1 MADGLAGVTK
11 GHAGER
17 AAQAD
22 AHGRIGERE
31 VAYGVITAQE
41 ELKALE
47 DVDNQGKKRDKMMTV
62 SPSLLLLVKISGI
75 QC

>member
-1 MADGLAGVTK
+1 MIE

-22 AHGRIGERE
+22 ARGRIKGALSGLDGEKE
-31 VAYGVITAQE
+31 AVYGAVAVCFRTAHE

-47 DVDNQGKKRDKMMTV
+47 DDTEEAT
-62 SPSLLLLVKISGI
+62 
-75 QC
+75 